1 MEALLRWQQ
10 PDVGLVSPLEF
21 IPIAEELGLIVPIG
35 EWVLG
40 EACRQ
45 TMAWRAAGLPAL
57 TVSVNLSAMQFK
69 NRRLPKTIA
78 AILAAAGL
86 PPANLELELTE
97 SMLVE
102 DTEASAAMLAQLKE
116 IGLKLSIDDFGTGYS
131 SLAYLKRFP
140 LDALKI
146 DRSFVRD
153 ITSDK
158 NDAAIVS
165 ATIGLAHNLNLR
177 VVAEGVEQQVQV
189 DILRAQGCDEAQGY
203 LFSRPLAAPAFA
215 DWIGESAAA
224 SAAARL
230 QDA

>member
-1 MEALLRWQQ
+1 MK
-10 PDVGLVSPLEF
+10 
-21 IPIAEELGLIVPIG
+21 
-35 EWVLG
+35 
-40 EACRQ
+40 
-45 TMAWRAAGLPAL
+45 TGLP
-57 TVSVNLSAMQFK
+57 S
-69 NRRLPKTIA
+69 
-78 AILAAAGL
+78 
-86 PPANLELELTE
+86 ANLELELTE

-102 DTEASAAMLAQLKE
+102 DTDASAAMLAQLKE

-189 DILRAQGCDEAQGY
+189 DILCAQGCDEAQGY
-203 LFSRPLAAPAFA
+203 LFSRPLPAPAFA
-215 DWIGESAAA
+215 DWIGESAEA

-230 QDA
+230 QDV